1 MKKYQVKVEIING
14 ANKGA
19 IIIAELFAKHEDGA
33 QYRTHTLLS
42 ENTEYNLISI
52 KEVENHVL

>member
-19 IIIAELFAKHEDGA
+19 IVIVELFAKHEEGP
-33 QYRTHTLLS
+33 QYRTHRILS
-42 ENTEYNLISI
+42 EDMGYNVISI
-52 KEVENHVL
+52 KEIKE